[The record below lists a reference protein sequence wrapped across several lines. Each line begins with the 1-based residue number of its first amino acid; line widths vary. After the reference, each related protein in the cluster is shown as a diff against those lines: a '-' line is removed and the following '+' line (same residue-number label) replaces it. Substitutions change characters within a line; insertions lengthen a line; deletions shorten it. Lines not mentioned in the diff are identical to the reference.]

1 MLILIVLF
9 GVDLIERKVPFWHLK
24 KRRAFQILSLCFH

>member
-1 MLILIVLF
+1 MKALIPVE
-9 GVDLIERKVPFWHLK
+9 VIERKVPFWHLK